1 MGSWASTR
9 LRASLGPPFCKN
21 SLLGFVTFIGW
32 SQYKTRI
39 LFTIKDGFYK
49 GLFDQKLGHKR
60 SMLILKRTLTFFLLN
75 CQYFSMERC
84 HLINICRP
92 WSLAKCSVNNNW
104 ITDSNLRTDDGLLEA
119 LLDEVGVDVVAGAGR
134 VPGVAVQ
141 TAVAK
146 TVAKILEYL
155 EELLRGVLVDG
166 EDLRRLEV
174 VHNEKRLLGIR
185 LIAPKEEKIITII
198 CNFLLNFLFHLQ
210 YFFLPLL
217 LLITFVALLSTFFYY
232 HNFYALCFLK
242 ALKDMKKSL
251 TQNII
256 QPVHIKQVILHER

>member
-1 MGSWASTR
+1 MNVD
-9 LRASLGPPFCKN
+9 LKKN
-21 SLLGFVTFIGW
+21 P
-32 SQYKTRI
+32 
-39 LFTIKDGFYK
+39 D
-49 GLFDQKLGHKR
+49 
-60 SMLILKRTLTFFLLN
+60 FFLLN

-84 HLINICRP
+84 HLLNICRS

-119 LLDEVGVDVVAGAGR
+119 LLDEVGVDIVARAGR

-174 VHNEKRLLGIR
+174 VHNEKWLLGIR
-185 LIAPKEEKIITII
+185 LIAPKGEKIITII
-198 CNFLLNFLFHLQ
+198 CNFMFKFSFSFTISLS
-210 YFFLPLL
+210 LPPPHS
-217 LLITFVALLSTFFYY
+217 ITFVALLFTFFNY
-232 HNFYALCFLK
+232 HNFYALFFLK
-242 ALKDMKKSL
+242 ALKKKWRNLSL
-251 TQNII
+251 EIFN
-256 QPVHIKQVILHER
+256 PFL

>member
-1 MGSWASTR
+1 
-9 LRASLGPPFCKN
+9 
-21 SLLGFVTFIGW
+21 
-32 SQYKTRI
+32 
-39 LFTIKDGFYK
+39 
-49 GLFDQKLGHKR
+49 
-60 SMLILKRTLTFFLLN
+60 MLILKRTLIFFLLN
-75 CQYFSMERC
+75 CKYFSMERC
-84 HLINICRP
+84 HLINICRS

-104 ITDSNLRTDDGLLEA
+104 LNDSNLRTDDGLLEP

-185 LIAPKEEKIITII
+185 LIAPKGEKIITII
-198 CNFLLNFLFHLQ
+198 CNFMLKFSFSFTISLSLTPPPLYYVCCPSLDLF
-210 YFFLPLL
+210 
-217 LLITFVALLSTFFYY
+217 LLSQL
-232 HNFYALCFLK
+232 LCTLLPKSFK
-242 ALKDMKKSL
+242 RHVQKSL

-256 QPVHIKQVILHER
+256 